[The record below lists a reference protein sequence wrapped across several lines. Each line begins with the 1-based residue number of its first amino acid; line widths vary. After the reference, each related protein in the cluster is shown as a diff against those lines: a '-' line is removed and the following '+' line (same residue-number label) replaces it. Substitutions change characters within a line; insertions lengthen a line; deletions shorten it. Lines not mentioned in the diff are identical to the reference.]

1 MTWLEVFVILL
12 FKLLHGEYMNEYPW
26 MFSIIDGSYKIVMM
40 VICLSMTLL
49 VFDIRL
55 LCKQLAIVSI
65 LVFMLSFAYRMFK
78 IYYV

>member
-1 MTWLEVFVILL
+1 
-12 FKLLHGEYMNEYPW
+12 